1 MTTPMSSLKTWASAL
16 FTVLAA
22 IVPMITVGPLTPT
35 GWTNVGLM
43 LLGTLS
49 VAAVPNLVGSVAKYA
64 KSIIAVFTTVGT
76 LLVSFF
82 ADGSYAL
89 SVPEI
94 MQVVSAALAILGVY
108 RLDGPLWSGT
118 LIQGTVLRSRVEPI
132 DEP

>member
-1 MTTPMSSLKTWASAL
+1 MITPTSKLKTWVSAL

-22 IVPMITVGPLTPT
+22 IVPMVTVGSLTPT

-49 VAAVPNLVGSVAKYA
+49 VAVVPNLVGSVAKYA
-64 KSIIAVFTTVGT
+64 KTIVAVFTTVGT

-94 MQVVSAALAILGVY
+94 MQIVSAALAVLGVY
-108 RLDGPLWSGT
+108 RVTGPLWSGT
-118 LIQGTVLRSRVEPI
+118 VIQGVAARSSIEPL
-132 DEP
+132 DRP

>member
-1 MTTPMSSLKTWASAL
+1 MTPKTGSLKTWASAL
-16 FTVLAA
+16 FTALAA
-22 IVPMITVGPLTPT
+22 VVPMVTVGPLTPT

-43 LLGTLS
+43 ILGTLT
-49 VAAVPNLVGSVAKYA
+49 VAVVPNLVGSVAKYA
-64 KSIIAVFTTVGT
+64 KAFIAGGTTIGT

-94 MQVVSAALAILGVY
+94 MQVVSAALAIVGVY
-108 RLDGPLWSGT
+108 RVDGPLWSGT
-118 LIQGTVLRSRVEPI
+118 LIQGTTLRSTVTRT

>member
-1 MTTPMSSLKTWASAL
+1 MTTPTSSLKTWASAL

-22 IVPMITVGPLTPT
+22 VVPMVTVGPLTPT
-35 GWTNVGLM
+35 AWTNVGLM
-43 LLGTLS
+43 VLGTLS
-49 VAAVPNLVGSVAKYA
+49 VAVVPNLIGSIAKYA
-64 KSIIAVFTTVGT
+64 KAFIAGGTTIGT

-94 MQVVSAALAILGVY
+94 MQIISAALAIVGVY
-108 RLDGPLWSGT
+108 RVDGPLWSGT
-118 LIQGTVLRSRVEPI
+118 LIEGKVLRSTVQRT

>member
-1 MTTPMSSLKTWASAL
+1 MTTPTSSLKTWASAL

-22 IVPMITVGPLTPT
+22 IVPMVTVGPLTPT

-49 VAAVPNLVGSVAKYA
+49 VAVVPNLVGSVAKYA
-64 KSIIAVFTTVGT
+64 KSIIAVFTTIGT

-118 LIQGTVLRSRVEPI
+118 LISGVKLSRVAR
-132 DEP
+132 DES

>member
-1 MTTPMSSLKTWASAL
+1 VTPSNSRLKTWASAF
-16 FTVLAA
+16 FTVLAGVIPTIFA
-22 IVPMITVGPLTPT
+22 GPLSPT

-43 LLGTLS
+43 ILGTLA
-49 VAAVPNLVGSVAKYA
+49 VHVVPNMAGSAAKYA
-64 KSIIAVFTTVGT
+64 KSIIAGFTTIGT

-94 MQVVSAALAILGVY
+94 MQVVAAALAIVGVY

-118 LIQGTVLRSRVEPI
+118 IIQGTVLRSTTEPL
-132 DEP
+132 DRP

>member
-1 MTTPMSSLKTWASAL
+1 MTTPTSSLKTWASAL

-22 IVPMITVGPLTPT
+22 VVPMITVGPLTPT

-43 LLGTLS
+43 VLGTLS
-49 VAAVPNLVGSVAKYA
+49 VAVVPNLIGSIAKYA
-64 KSIIAVFTTVGT
+64 KAFIAGGTTIGT

-94 MQVVSAALAILGVY
+94 MQIVSAALAIVGVY
-108 RLDGPLWSGT
+108 RVDGPLWSGT
-118 LIQGTVLRSRVEPI
+118 LISGAKLRITVR

>member
-1 MTTPMSSLKTWASAL
+1 MITPTSKLKVWVSGL

-22 IVPMITVGPLTPT
+22 VVPMVTVGPLTPT

-43 LLGTLS
+43 ILGTLS
-49 VAAVPNLVGSVAKYA
+49 VAIVPNLVGSVAKYA
-64 KSIIAVFTTVGT
+64 KSFIAGGTTIGT

-94 MQVVSAALAILGVY
+94 MQVVSAALAIVGVY

-118 LIQGTVLRSRVEPI
+118 VISGLKLSRAAR
-132 DEP
+132 DET